1 MTDPNFTRPGAVDLS
16 ALATAAE
23 APAPGSAG
31 YVVDAGEA
39 DFQALV
45 NLSAQHPVIVE
56 FHSARDNRGAE
67 MSQLLAS
74 MVNGAE
80 GRFLLA
86 RVDVDAAPQIAQQ
99 LGVQAVPTV
108 VAIIGGQLAPLFQ
121 GTRSREEIQPLLDQ
135 VAQLAVANGMTGRA
149 QPVPAAG
156 PQGGPGAPDP
166 QAAPPADP
174 RFAAADEALAAGDYA
189 RAVEEFDKLLAATP
203 NDAEVVAG
211 RAQAA
216 LLQRSLA
223 FDAQQIVEAAAA
235 QPDDVDVQLDAA
247 DLEVI
252 QGEYQAAL
260 DRLLGLAAEKSAEER
275 EPIRV
280 RILELFEVIG
290 RTDPIVGKARRRLSS
305 LLF

>member
-16 ALATAAE
+16 ALATAADA
-23 APAPGSAG
+23 APAGAAS
-31 YVVDAGEA
+31 YVVDAAEA

-45 NLSAQHPVIVE
+45 NLSAQHPVIFE
-56 FHSARDNRGAE
+56 FHSARDAQGA
-67 MSQLLAS
+67 QLSRTLAD
-74 MVNGAE
+74 MVNAGE
-80 GRFLLA
+80 GRYLLA
-86 RVDVDAAPQIAQQ
+86 RIDVDQAPQIAQQ

-108 VAIIGGQLAPLFQ
+108 VAVIGGQLAPLFQ
-121 GTRSREEIQPLLDQ
+121 GTRGPEEIQPLLDQ

-156 PQGGPGAPDP
+156 GPSDAGAGTSPE
-166 QAAPPADP
+166 QPADP

-189 RAVEEFDKLLAATP
+189 RAVEEFDKLLASTP
-203 NDAEVVAG
+203 GDGEVVAG

-216 LLQRSLA
+216 LLDRSTS
-223 FDAQQIVEAAAA
+223 FDAKAIVEAAAA
-235 QPDDVDVQLDAA
+235 SPGDVDVQLDAA

-252 QGEYQAAL
+252 QGEYEAGL
-260 DRLLGLAAEKSAEER
+260 DRLLGLAAELSAEDR
-275 EPIRV
+275 EPVRV

-290 RTDPIVGKARRRLSS
+290 RTDPIVSKARRRLSS

>member
-16 ALATAAE
+16 ALASAAE
-23 APAPGSAG
+23 APAAG
-31 YVVDAGEA
+31 AASYVVDAGEA

-56 FHSARDNRGAE
+56 FHSARDARGAE
-67 MSQLLAS
+67 VSNVLAA
-74 MVNGAE
+74 MVNAGE

-149 QPVPAAG
+149 QPVPGAGAPAAG
-156 PQGGPGAPDP
+156 ASQE
-166 QAAPPADP
+166 QAPPADP

-203 NDAEVVAG
+203 GDGEVIAG
-211 RAQAA
+211 RAQAS
-216 LLQRSLA
+216 LLQRSLS
-223 FDAQQIVEAAAA
+223 FDAKEIVEAAAA
-235 QPDDVDVQLDAA
+235 HPDDVAVQLDAA

-260 DRLLGLAAEKSAEER
+260 DRLLGLAAEKSADER

-290 RTDPIVGKARRRLSS
+290 RTDPIVAKARRRLSS